1 MELALLVPT
10 VPTVS
15 IEDLFQFLGT
25 GGGLANTNGCFIP
38 EFGGE
43 EDIDID
49 DEEVEENVFA
59 LLTVTTFVGIVGVTY
74 EGGGGGTGALL
85 ADDTELRVVD
95 GGVDLKR
102 EAIALTGAISLSFP
116 LPTLVRKPSL

>member
-1 MELALLVPT
+1 M
-10 VPTVS
+10 
-15 IEDLFQFLGT
+15 
-25 GGGLANTNGCFIP
+25 P

-74 EGGGGGTGALL
+74 EGGGGGGAGALL
-85 ADDTELRVVD
+85 EDDTELRVVD
-95 GGVDLKR
+95 GGVALKR
-102 EAIALTGAISLSFP
+102 EAIALTGSISLSFP
-116 LPTLVRKPSL
+116 PVT